1 MTHKFALPEPDGI
14 ETSAEDGSV
23 LELTRVW
30 IGPQGPAIL
39 CRPAYEDPKAM
50 GEMLAE
56 LCWHFAHAYEQRGGF
71 THREALEALKAGW
84 TSGHANGEAALSRR
98 TPQ

>member
-14 ETSAEDGSV
+14 ESSPTDGSV

-39 CRPAYEDPKAM
+39 CRPAYEDPRAM

-56 LCWHFAHAYEQRGGF
+56 LCWHFAFAYEQNGGF
-71 THREALEALKAGW
+71 THAEALAALKEGW
-84 TSGHANGEAALSRR
+84 TRGHANGDVAAAQRA
-98 TPQ
+98 QQ

>member
-1 MTHKFALPEPDGI
+1 MTHKFALPEPEGI
-14 ETSAEDGSV
+14 ADSATDGSV

-30 IGPQGPAIL
+30 ISPQGPVIL
-39 CRPAYEDPKAM
+39 CRPAYDDPRAM

-71 THREALEALKAGW
+71 TQAEAREALKAGW
-84 TSGHANGEAALSRR
+84 LTGHANGEAAARQGA
-98 TPQ
+98 PQ